1 MASTSPV
8 SENPQDSRNTEDEL
22 LWDSLLEYIAA
33 GSIVPVI
40 GRELLTIK
48 DAGGVE
54 RSLYAELATDLAR
67 WLKTSVP
74 ESPEEANPLGA
85 VASQYLLNGGEWR
98 RIYASLN
105 RVLDDRGRLPV
116 PDALRKLTAIEPFR
130 FYVTATFDSLL
141 TDAIAEARGAP
152 PRIYAFDPEA
162 PFPEFDKSE
171 SDAQPVVFHMLGR
184 ISAIPNYVVTQED
197 AFEFAVVMLSK
208 HMTSI
213 VDLLGYKNLLII
225 GCRFPNWLVRFL
237 LRVTRRKR
245 LLHTTDRADFVVDS
259 IARENAELVQFL
271 ATYRTQTEIF
281 TASPIAFVDELDR
294 RWRAYNQSRRG
305 ALPDAIRPCSVF
317 LSYAHEDREVAAD
330 VARAIEAGGPPVWFD
345 RRELG
350 AGDEWER
357 KIMKNIESSAMF
369 VPLLS
374 RASLRQGPRYYA
386 AEWNGAIKYSR
397 RWLGT
402 PFIMP
407 LVIDDVE
414 PDNPILPEEFR
425 AQQWSRRGE
434 DGSLPKDFMER
445 LRQGFKSCQLRRRA

>member
-1 MASTSPV
+1 
-8 SENPQDSRNTEDEL
+8 
-22 LWDSLLEYIAA
+22 
-33 GSIVPVI
+33 
-40 GRELLTIK
+40 
-48 DAGGVE
+48 
-54 RSLYAELATDLAR
+54 
-67 WLKTSVP
+67 
-74 ESPEEANPLGA
+74 
-85 VASQYLLNGGEWR
+85 
-98 RIYASLN
+98 
-105 RVLDDRGRLPV
+105 
-116 PDALRKLTAIEPFR
+116 
-130 FYVTATFDSLL
+130 
-141 TDAIAEARGAP
+141 
-152 PRIYAFDPEA
+152 
-162 PFPEFDKSE
+162 
-171 SDAQPVVFHMLGR
+171 VFHLLGR

-271 ATYRTQTEIF
+271 QTYRTETSIF
-281 TASPIAFVDELDR
+281 STAPIAFVDELDR
-294 RWRAYNQSRRG
+294 RWRIYSQSRHG

-317 LSYAHEDREVAAD
+317 LSYAHEDREVAAK
-330 VARAIEAGGPPVWFD
+330 VASAIEAAGPPVWLD

-357 KIMKNIESSAMF
+357 KIMKNIESSSMF

-374 RASLRQGPRYYA
+374 RASLRQGPRFYA
-386 AEWNGAIKYSR
+386 AEWNSAIKYSR
-397 RWLGT
+397 RWLGA

-434 DGSLPKDFMER
+434 DGSLPADFLER

>member
-1 MASTSPV
+1 MDVSPV
-8 SENPQDSRNTEDEL
+8 SEQGARNTDDEL

-48 DAGGVE
+48 GADGVD
-54 RSLYAELATDLAR
+54 RSLYAELAGDLAR
-67 WLKTSVP
+67 RFGKPVP

-85 VASQYLLNGGEWR
+85 VASQFLLNGGDWR
-98 RIYASLN
+98 KIYASLN
-105 RVLDDRGRLPV
+105 RVLDDRGQLPV
-116 PDALRKLTAIEPFR
+116 PESLRKLTAIEPFR

-141 TDAIAEARGAP
+141 ADAITEARGAP
-152 PRIYAFDPEA
+152 PRVYAFDPEA
-162 PFPEFDKSE
+162 PFPEVDT
-171 SDAQPVVFHMLGR
+171 SDSQPTVFHLLGR
-184 ISAIPNYVVTQED
+184 ASAIPNYVVTQED

-245 LLHTTDRADFVVDS
+245 LLHTTDRSDFVVDP
-259 IARENAELVQFL
+259 IARENAELMQFL
-271 ATYRTQTEIF
+271 QTFHTQTEIF
-281 TASPIAFVDELDR
+281 TASPVAFVDELDR

-305 ALPDAIRPCSVF
+305 ALPEAIRPCSVF
-317 LSYAHEDREVAAD
+317 LSYAHEDRDVAAD
-330 VARAIEAGGPPVWFD
+330 VARAIEASGPPVWFD

-374 RASLRQGPRYYA
+374 RSSLRPGPRYYA
-386 AEWNGAIKYSR
+386 AEWNSAIKYSR

-407 LVIDDVE
+407 LVIDDVD
-414 PDNPILPEEFR
+414 PDNPILPDEFR
-425 AQQWSRRGE
+425 AQQFSKLGE
-434 DGSLPKDFMER
+434 NGSLPADFLER